1 MPKRYNPESVP
12 VPARS
17 SVVQISE
24 TVAKQ
29 ALLFICCILSVLF
42 SNAQNSDSIMIR
54 RIFEQ
59 ALTKGE
65 AYKNLEVLCR
75 DYGKRL
81 SGSPGAAG
89 AVAYT
94 KKLMEAYGFDSV
106 WLQPM
111 MVPHWVRGDQE
122 MAFYINSKSEKKPL
136 TICALGN
143 SIGTEMIG
151 LQARVIEVKSFKELD
166 SLGRKQ
172 VEGKIVFFNHPMD
185 QSKIWT
191 FEAYGEAVAYRW
203 AGAVNAAKYGA
214 VGVMVRSVATSL
226 DDYPHTGTMQY
237 IDSIPKI
244 PACAVSTLDAEELS
258 AKLKLDTSIR
268 VFFRQNCE
276 MLPDVPSFNVIGEIF
291 GTEALKEF
299 ITVGGHL
306 DAWETGTG
314 AHDDGSGVMQSI
326 EVLWLFKTLGI
337 RPKHTIRAVM
347 FMNEENGG
355 RGGKK
360 YADDAKAKGEKHLF
374 ALESDAGGFD
384 PRGFSFEGD
393 SSAIEKV
400 KSWLPLFLPYGVHS
414 LERGGS
420 GADIGHLEGYC
431 KLLSGLRP
439 DPQRYFD
446 YHHAGS
452 DTFDK
457 VNRRELEMSAAAMAT
472 LIYLVDK
479 YGL

>member
-1 MPKRYNPESVP
+1 MPPLKSF
-12 VPARS
+12 S
-17 SVVQISE
+17 SVK
-24 TVAKQ
+24 TNA
-29 ALLFICCILSVLF
+29 LFIVLMLPAFF
-42 SNAQNSDSIMIR
+42 STAQNTDSITIR
-54 RIFEQ
+54 KIFEY

-81 SGSPGAAG
+81 AGSPGAAG
-89 AVAYT
+89 AVQYT
-94 KKLMEAYGFDSV
+94 KKVMEQYGFDSV
-106 WLQPM
+106 WLQPC
-111 MVPHWVRGDQE
+111 MVPHWVRGEQE
-122 MAFYINSKSEKKPL
+122 TAYYLTAKAEKKEL

-143 SIGTEMIG
+143 SVGTGDKGI
-151 LQARVIEVKSFKELD
+151 LAPVIEVKSFTQLD
-166 SLGRKQ
+166 SLGKKNIN
-172 VEGKIVFFNHPMD
+172 GKIVFFSQPMD
-185 QSKIWT
+185 QAKIWT
-191 FEAYGEAVAYRW
+191 FDAYGGGVQFRWGGAAKAV
-203 AGAVNAAKYGA
+203 KYGA

-226 DDYPHTGTMQY
+226 DDYPHTGAMHYEDTL
-237 IDSIPKI
+237 PKI

-258 AKLKLDTSIR
+258 AQLKRNPDTKIY
-268 VFFRQNCE
+268 FRQTCE
-276 MLPDVPSFNVIGEIF
+276 MLPDEPSFNVIGELK
-291 GTEALKEF
+291 GTENPKEF

-314 AHDDGSGVMQSI
+314 AHDDGAGTMQSI
-326 EVLWLFKTLGI
+326 DVLFLFKSLGI

-360 YADDAKAKGEKHLF
+360 YADEAKAKNEKHLF
-374 ALESDAGGFD
+374 ALESDAGGFS
-384 PRGFSFEGD
+384 PRGFSFDGD
-393 SSAIEKV
+393 AGAIAKI
-400 KSWLPLFLPYGVHS
+400 KTWKPLLLPYGVYDF
-414 LERGGS
+414 EDTGG
-420 GADIGHLEGYC
+420 GADIGHLKDFC
-431 KLLSGLRP
+431 KLLSGLSP

-457 VNRRELEMSAAAMAT
+457 VNRRELEMSAAAMAA